1 MKRKKVIL
9 KSKGKNDIYKNDIIN
24 ISKEENEY
32 FFEIANEMTSD
43 IAEAVAILMKKA
55 DWNDGV
61 WDIEVKEIVLENI
74 SPDKSLFWLSG
85 GHIEWSMLENYS
97 RPWCDCY
104 LDFQEE
110 FGIIVVNIIKKSKN
124 LRDIRNGYVKYL
136 SLQKLYEFA
145 LSRDLVRL

>member
-1 MKRKKVIL
+1 MKKKKVVL
-9 KSKGKNDIYKNDIIN
+9 KTRGKNDIYKNDTIN
-24 ISKEENEY
+24 ISREGSEY
-32 FFEIANEMTSD
+32 FFEIANELTSD
-43 IAEAVAILMKKA
+43 IAEAVAILMRKT
-55 DWNDGV
+55 DWNDSI
-61 WDIEVKEIVLENI
+61 WDIEVSEIVCENI

-85 GHIEWSMLENYS
+85 GNIEWTMLENYN

-124 LRDIRNGYVKYL
+124 LRDIRNGYIKYL

-145 LSRDLVRL
+145 LSRDLVRI